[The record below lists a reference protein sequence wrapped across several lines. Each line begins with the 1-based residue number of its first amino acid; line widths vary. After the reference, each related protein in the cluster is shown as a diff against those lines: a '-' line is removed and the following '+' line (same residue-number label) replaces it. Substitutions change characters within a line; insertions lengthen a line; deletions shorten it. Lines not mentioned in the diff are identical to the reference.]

1 MFKSLARTAV
11 NTAFRSSAARPA
23 MAKSLPRALPHAMPS
38 FRFMST
44 DDSEAQRPTMAEVQL
59 LPRHVSEYSS
69 ELLIS
74 AALHGD
80 SDAIRER
87 LTREVMRVDS
97 LEWDDATNKIAEIEN
112 TNQSGLALIK
122 LPYMIGITAGFV
134 SAWGCLPFVFDLTT
148 AEWFNTHYVTTEHPP
163 PEDVETWLEVGGWT
177 WNWMEP
183 LLGTVSFMLLALQF
197 MRNQMLNVGFKPY
210 TGWLV
215 ASRADKLANA
225 YPQYGREMVRDFAI
239 SDMNLGSTD

>member
-23 MAKSLPRALPHAMPS
+23 MAKSLPRALPRAMPS

-44 DDSEAQRPTMAEVQL
+44 NDSEAQRPTMAEVQL

-97 LEWDDATNKIAEIEN
+97 LEWHDATNKIAEIETNKLVIISELLSPINLPEKPDIIDASSGRNNN
-112 TNQSGLALIK
+112 TNSILSLQTIYL
-122 LPYMIGITAGFV
+122 
-134 SAWGCLPFVFDLTT
+134 FDS
-148 AEWFNTHYVTTEHPP
+148 NC
-163 PEDVETWLEVGGWT
+163 
-177 WNWMEP
+177 
-183 LLGTVSFMLLALQF
+183 
-197 MRNQMLNVGFKPY
+197 
-210 TGWLV
+210 
-215 ASRADKLANA
+215 
-225 YPQYGREMVRDFAI
+225 
-239 SDMNLGSTD
+239 